1 MRREERLVS
10 RLARYNQTDMYPF
23 HMPGHKR
30 LKGEAD
36 ANAREMEFPNPFTID
51 ITEID
56 GFDNL
61 HHPEGILRDS
71 MEWAAEVYGAARTY
85 YLVNGSS
92 CGILAS
98 VSAAVG
104 HGGRILMARNCHK
117 SAYHAAYL
125 NRLNAVY
132 LYPQPV
138 PELGIQGGI
147 LPEDVEKALKM
158 YPDIRAVLVVSPT
171 YDGIVSDIHRIAKI
185 VHRAG
190 LPLIVDEA
198 HGAHFRYADEFPA
211 SALQQGADLVI
222 QSVHKTLPSLTQ
234 TALLHV
240 GRGGEGGPRVDLGRL
255 ERFLQIYQSSSP
267 SYVFMA
273 SIENA
278 VAVMERLRTGRGTD
292 GNAID
297 RYIRRIQTM
306 REHLGRMNGL
316 KLVGEELKGKYG
328 IVDVDI
334 SKVVIATGRAGIT
347 GAQLDQM
354 LRERYHL
361 EMEMCAAGYATA
373 ITSVFDSGEGLLRLE
388 RALMEIDGECAKRQ
402 DGGRN
407 MESVREAERVE
418 FARAKSLMSIADAM
432 DGETEQVELAGSCGR
447 VSGEYI
453 YVYPPGIPIVAPG
466 EEISREV
473 LGLVT
478 DYMDQGLAVQGP
490 EDQTLK
496 FLNVV
501 KRK

>member
-10 RLARYNQTDMYPF
+10 RLAQYNQTDMYPF

-30 LKGEAD
+30 LKGEAG
-36 ANAREMEFPNPFTID
+36 AGAPEMEFPNPFTID

-61 HHPEGILRDS
+61 HHPEGILRES
-71 MEWAAEVYGAARTY
+71 MEWAAGVYGAARTY

-92 CGILAS
+92 SGILAS
-98 VSAAVG
+98 VSACVG

-117 SAYHAAYL
+117 SAYHGAYL
-125 NRLNAVY
+125 NRMNTVY

-138 PELGIQGGI
+138 PEMGIQGGI
-147 LPEDVEKALKM
+147 LPEDVEKALKT

-171 YDGIVSDIHRIAKI
+171 YDGIVSDIHKIAEI

-198 HGAHFRYADEFPA
+198 HGAHFRYADEFPV
-211 SALQQGADLVI
+211 SALEQGADLVI

-240 GRGGEGGPRVDLGRL
+240 GRGGEDGPRVDLARL

-267 SYVFMA
+267 SYVLMA

-278 VAVMERLRTGRGTD
+278 VAVMEQLRAERGME

-297 RYIRRIQTM
+297 RYVRRIRDM
-306 REHLGRMNGL
+306 RERLGRMNRL
-316 KLVGEELKGKYG
+316 KLVGEELRGRYG
-328 IVDVDI
+328 IFNVDI
-334 SKVVIATGRAGIT
+334 SKVVIATGGAGIS
-347 GAQLDQM
+347 GAELDRR

-388 RALMEIDGECAKRQ
+388 RALMEIDGECAGKLPGTARE
-402 DGGRN
+402 N
-407 MESVREAERVE
+407 SVHE
-418 FARAKSLMSIADAM
+418 FALAKSLMPIAEAM
-432 DGETEQVELAGSCGR
+432 DGETVQVELSGSCGCI
-447 VSGEYI
+447 SGEYI
-453 YVYPPGIPIVAPG
+453 YVYPPGIPIIAPG
-466 EEISREV
+466 EEISREA
-473 LGLVT
+473 LDLVM
-478 DYMDQGLAVQGP
+478 DYMRKGLAVQGP
-490 EDQTLK
+490 KDQTLK